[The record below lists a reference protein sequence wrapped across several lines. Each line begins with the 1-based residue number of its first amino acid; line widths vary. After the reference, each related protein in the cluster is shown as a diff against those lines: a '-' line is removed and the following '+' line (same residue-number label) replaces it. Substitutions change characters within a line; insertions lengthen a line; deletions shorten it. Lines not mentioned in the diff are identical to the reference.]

1 MWCRGVWESPSGLE
15 GGHLLEFTD
24 NPVSPQRFFP
34 PFFFFLLLLPL
45 TKALGLG
52 KKTAVRERLVSVISL
67 LCASSNFETSLS
79 KQNSCGLQCDG
90 RVHQGCSR
98 RGGLGRSIQK
108 NMPVPEAFC
117 TRLHNPRR
125 NSQGEPSF
133 IFSRGQSFGLLILIL
148 HCGPLALC

>member
-1 MWCRGVWESPSGLE
+1 MCESLPQVLKAGIYWS
-15 GGHLLEFTD
+15 LLITRFLFSD
-24 NPVSPQRFFP
+24 SPPLFFS
-34 PFFFFLLLLPL
+34 FFLLLLPL

-98 RGGLGRSIQK
+98 RGVGEEHPE

-148 HCGPLALC
+148 YCGPLAHC